1 MQKDVRWNIK
11 VSEDTDLML
20 RSYLGSHG
28 MKKGDLSKFIEDA
41 VRWRIFNRTIQDIK
55 ANNAGADPDYLE
67 SIVDEALA
75 EVRHQRTTSDNG

>member
-1 MQKDVRWNIK
+1 
-11 VSEDTDLML
+11 ML

-55 ANNAGADPDYLE
+55 ANNAGADPDQLQ
-67 SIVDEALA
+67 SIVDQALA
-75 EVRHQRTTSDNG
+75 EVRDQRTRADNG

>member
-41 VRWRIFNRTIQDIK
+41 VRWRIFNRAVQDIK
-55 ANNAGADPDYLE
+55 ANNAGADPDQLQ
-67 SIVDEALA
+67 SIVDQALA
-75 EVRHQRTTSDNG
+75 EIRDQRDKSR